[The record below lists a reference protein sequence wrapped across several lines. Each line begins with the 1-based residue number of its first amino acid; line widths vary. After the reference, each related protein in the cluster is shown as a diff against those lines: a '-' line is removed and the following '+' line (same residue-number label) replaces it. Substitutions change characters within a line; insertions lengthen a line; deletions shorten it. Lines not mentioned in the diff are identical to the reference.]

1 MKISTLTT
9 EQALDTLCVLT
20 PYIANIT
27 GDKALTDTLG
37 KKLGKSKMSAAEV
50 YTYGAQK
57 IAALVPILL
66 KDHREDVFG
75 ILSVL
80 NETPPEEIA
89 EQNVLITINQI
100 KEAVQ
105 DKDLVDFFK
114 SWQQE
119 GKTE

>member
-27 GDKALTDTLG
+27 GDKSLTDALS

-80 NETPPEEIA
+80 NGTTPEEIA
-89 EQNVLITINQI
+89 KQNVLITINQI

>member
-27 GDKALTDTLG
+27 GDKSLTDALS

-80 NETPPEEIA
+80 NETTPEEIA

>member
-57 IAALVPILL
+57 ITALVPILL

-80 NETPPEEIA
+80 NGTTPEEIA
-89 EQNVLITINQI
+89 KQNVLITINQI

-119 GKTE
+119 GETE

>member
-9 EQALDTLCVLT
+9 EQALDTLCILT

-27 GDKALTDTLG
+27 GDKALTDALS

-57 IAALVPILL
+57 ITALVPILL

-80 NETPPEEIA
+80 NETTPEEIA

>member
-9 EQALDTLCVLT
+9 GQALDTLCVLT

-27 GDKALTDTLG
+27 GDKSLTDALS

-80 NETPPEEIA
+80 NGTTPEEIA
-89 EQNVLITINQI
+89 KQNVLITINQI

>member
-20 PYIANIT
+20 PYIENIT
-27 GDKALTDTLG
+27 GDKSLTDALS

-80 NETPPEEIA
+80 NETTPEEIA

-114 SWQQE
+114 SWQQGE
-119 GKTE
+119 KTE